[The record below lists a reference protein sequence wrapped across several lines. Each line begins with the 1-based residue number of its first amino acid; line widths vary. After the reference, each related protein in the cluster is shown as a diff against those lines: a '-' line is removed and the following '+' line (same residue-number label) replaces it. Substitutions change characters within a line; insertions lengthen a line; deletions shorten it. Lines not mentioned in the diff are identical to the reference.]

1 MKRMIALIND
11 LLNVT
16 RIEEGRF
23 LYQLE
28 PVQLEDIV
36 GQVLEGLKETADL
49 KNIKIKI
56 ERPKELLPPVMVDK
70 EKWE

>member
-1 MKRMIALIND
+1 MIALIND